1 MKRAFY
7 RVGLLLFLLMGML
20 STVAQAA
27 PIPSEK
33 AKKVV
38 EKFKMIAVLQVE
50 TSAVTPSGEG
60 EFPVMEPPTA
70 QLDTPTSA
78 VPLSTKEQVK
88 IVVDAGHGGTDSGAV
103 GNGLREKDL
112 TLSISQKVA
121 ENLRADPKFD
131 VVMTRESDTF
141 PTRPERVRMAN
152 EGGADLFISVHINAA
167 TASAKG
173 TETYYKSEK
182 SKSYAN
188 TVHKYLVQATG
199 FTDRKVKQAGFE
211 VIRDTKM
218 PAILV
223 EIGFITNPSEAQQ
236 MADEEFQ
243 KQVADAL
250 YKGIREFVDQN

>member
-1 MKRAFY
+1 MNVRMGE
-7 RVGLLLFLLMGML
+7 RIGLRQGGA
-20 STVAQAA
+20 SVV
-27 PIPSEK
+27 IP
-33 AKKVV
+33 A
-38 EKFKMIAVLQVE
+38 
-50 TSAVTPSGEG
+50 GEE
-60 EFPVMEPPTA
+60 EFPVIEPTIIQP
-70 QLDTPTSA
+70 DTPIPA

-88 IVVDAGHGGTDSGAV
+88 IIVDAGHGGTDSGAV

-141 PTRPERVRMAN
+141 PKLPERVKIAN
-152 EGGADLFISVHINAA
+152 EEGADLFISVHINSA

-173 TETYYKSEK
+173 TETYYKTDK

-199 FTDRKVKQAGFE
+199 FTDRKVKQAGFQ

-223 EIGFITNPSEAQQ
+223 EIGFITNPSEAKQ